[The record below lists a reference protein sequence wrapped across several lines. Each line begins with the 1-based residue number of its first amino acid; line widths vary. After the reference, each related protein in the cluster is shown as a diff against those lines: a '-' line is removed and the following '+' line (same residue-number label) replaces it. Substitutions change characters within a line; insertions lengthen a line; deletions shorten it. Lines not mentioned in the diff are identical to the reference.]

1 MSLSPDSLNLVLGVL
16 LLFDTKDGTFF
27 SSVTGTAHVIT
38 AYQVSGS
45 SRASC
50 RWACYGKLNYSF
62 SAVDMICGGSAP

>member
-1 MSLSPDSLNLVLGVL
+1 MSPDSLNLVLGVL

-45 SRASC
+45 SRADADGLVMESLIIVFLL
-50 RWACYGKLNYSF
+50 WT
-62 SAVDMICGGSAP
+62 